1 MFKTC
6 AFVSFQTHHY
16 LYSVKQY
23 VYGIVRQNLT
33 NLHIVDLNTL
43 LLKLILLVFH
53 KCVFV

>member
-6 AFVSFQTHHY
+6 AFVSFQTRHY

>member
-6 AFVSFQTHHY
+6 AFVSFQTRHY

-33 NLHIVDLNTL
+33 KLHIVDLSTL
-43 LLKLILLVFH
+43 SLKLILLVFH
-53 KCVFV
+53 KWVFV